1 MTEWSVQLRSAL
13 TCEIDT
19 VVTLGTVVVNLA
31 PVQVANV
38 GDWRQ
43 PNGAVLNIEHAQR
56 VSLTLGRCE
65 WYLPAI

>member
-13 TCEIDT
+13 TREIDT

-31 PVQVANV
+31 PVQVANG

-43 PNGAVLNIEHAQR
+43 PNGAVLNI
-56 VSLTLGRCE
+56 
-65 WYLPAI
+65 